1 MLDKY
6 VIKNNEKTAHR
17 IINGEAVVVNLKE
30 STFHSFNPVATFIW
44 EQADGRIKAGQMIEK
59 ICQEFEVDW
68 DTAEKDCL
76 EFLGELISKGL
87 VVLSPN
93 PIEGSPI
100 ES

>member
-6 VIKNNEKTAHR
+6 VVKNDEETAYR

-30 STFHSFNPVATFIW
+30 STFHTLNPVATFIW

-68 DTAEKDCL
+68 HIAEKDCL
-76 EFLGELISKGL
+76 EFLGELINKGL
-87 VVLSPN
+87 VVLSEN
-93 PIEGSPI
+93 PVEG
-100 ES
+100 

>member
-6 VIKNNEKTAHR
+6 VVKNDEKTAYR
-17 IINGEAVVVNLKE
+17 VINGEAVVVNLKE
-30 STFHSFNPVATFIW
+30 STFHTFNPVATFIW
-44 EQADGRIKAGQMIEK
+44 EQADGRIKVVQMIER

-87 VVLSPN
+87 VVLSRN
-93 PIEGSPI
+93 PLED
-100 ES
+100 

>member
-6 VIKNNEKTAHR
+6 VVRNDEKTAYR
-17 IINGEAVVVNLKE
+17 IVNGEAVVVNLKE
-30 STFHSFNPVATFIW
+30 STFHTLNPVATFIW
-44 EQADGRIKAGQMIEK
+44 EQADGQTKAKQMIEK

-87 VVLSPN
+87 VVLSQN
-93 PIEGSPI
+93 PVEG
-100 ES
+100 

>member
-6 VIKNNEKTAHR
+6 AVKNNEKTAYR
-17 IINGEAVVVNLKE
+17 IIDGEAVVVNLKD
-30 STFHSFNPVATFIW
+30 STFHTLNPVATFIW
-44 EQADGRIKAGQMIEK
+44 GQIDGQIKAKQIIEK

-68 DTAEKDCL
+68 DTAERDCQ

-87 VVLSPN
+87 VILSQN
-93 PIEGSPI
+93 PV